1 MKSVFSSVIV
11 LCLCAIPHPV
21 IAQDEDSLRVDVKGF
36 VDTYHAM
43 RLERPN
49 DWMSSRT
56 RVRGEVTIEKG
67 EVGAYISANL
77 VHNAILK
84 DRSGLQL
91 REAYGYFSNQHWDL
105 RAGRQIITWG
115 VADALR
121 LTDIISPM
129 DYTEFLAQD
138 YDDIRIPVEAL
149 RLRYSREKW
158 SAEVVAIPVSSFFEL
173 PTDDE
178 NPWSVGPLTIGSEPS
193 RRLCNMEYGGRLSFF
208 LSGIDFSLSA
218 LHTWNKQP
226 VFVNGVGEY
235 HRMTMLGADC
245 SIPLSQFVF
254 RAEFAEYL
262 DELQPSSENGQS
274 SMVNGQCSMVNVQCS
289 MVNGQSSMFN
299 VQCSI
304 FNGLLGVDWYPGN
317 DWTLS
322 AQYAHKYVA
331 GGDHRN
337 TGLATLRISKEL
349 LHNTLAL
356 QTFAYID
363 VTYGGIYNRL
373 SADYALNDQLHA
385 MFGID
390 YFHADRGTFS
400 VYKKNSEAFVKL
412 KYSF

>member
-1 MKSVFSSVIV
+1 MRSIFFSVIV
-11 LCLCAIPHPV
+11 LVLCALPHPAL
-21 IAQDEDSLRVDVKGF
+21 AQDEDSLRISVKGF
-36 VDTYHAM
+36 VDTYHAL

-56 RVRGEVTIEKG
+56 RVRGELTLERG
-67 EVGAYISANL
+67 NVGAYVSANL

-91 REAYGYFSNQHWDL
+91 REAYAYYSDQHWDL
-105 RAGRQIITWG
+105 RAGRQIIAWG

-138 YDDIRIPVEAL
+138 YDDIRIPVGAL

-158 SAEVVAIPVSSFFEL
+158 SFEAVAIPVSSFFEL
-173 PTDDE
+173 PTDND
-178 NPWSVGPLTIGSEPS
+178 NPWSIGPLPIGAEPS
-193 RRLCNMEYGGRLSFF
+193 RKVYNMEYGGRLSFF

-226 VFVNGVGEY
+226 VIIDGVGAY
-235 HRMTMLGADC
+235 RRMTMLGADC
-245 SIPLSQFVF
+245 SIPLGQFVV
-254 RAEFAEYL
+254 RGEVAEYL
-262 DELQPSSENGQS
+262 DEAQSLPSTRAAS
-274 SMVNGQCSMVNVQCS
+274 SNALIG
-289 MVNGQSSMFN
+289 
-299 VQCSI
+299 I
-304 FNGLLGVDWYPGN
+304 DWYAGN
-317 DWTLS
+317 DWSLS

-331 GGDHRN
+331 SGDHRN
-337 TGLATLRISKEL
+337 TGIATFRLSKDL

-363 VTYGGIYNRL
+363 VTNGGIYNRL

-385 MFGID
+385 MLGFD
-390 YFHADRGTFS
+390 YFHADKGTFS
-400 VYKKNSEAFVKL
+400 VYKKNSELFVKL

>member
-11 LCLCAIPHPV
+11 LCLCAIPHPA

-262 DELQPSSENGQS
+262 DELQPSSEN
-274 SMVNGQCSMVNVQCS
+274 VQCS
-289 MVNGQSSMFN
+289 MVNGQSSM
-299 VQCSI
+299 

-373 SADYALNDQLHA
+373 SADYALNDQLHV